1 MNYDLGRFLTQLK
14 ERKGELQYDL
24 KRAQEHVAELERLI
38 AETDVAIANI
48 ERERLSDADNDN
60 ETTNG

>member
-1 MNYDLGRFLTQLK
+1 MNYDLGRFHTQLK

-24 KRAQEHVAELERLI
+24 KRAQANVSEIERLI

>member
-1 MNYDLGRFLTQLK
+1 MNYDLGRFYTQLK

-24 KRAQEHVAELERLI
+24 KRAQANVAEIERLI

-48 ERERLSDADNDN
+48 ERERLSDN
-60 ETTNG
+60 

>member
-24 KRAQEHVAELERLI
+24 ERAQAHVAEIERLI
-38 AETDVAIANI
+38 SETDVAIANI
-48 ERERLSDADNDN
+48 ERERLSDN
-60 ETTNG
+60 

>member
-1 MNYDLGRFLTQLK
+1 MNYDLGRFLTQMK

-24 KRAQEHVAELERLI
+24 KRAQEHVAELDRLI

-48 ERERLSDADNDN
+48 ERERLSDND
-60 ETTNG
+60 